1 MYRAVNSDLL
11 TTALLISCDFTQ
23 QSASK
28 DAADSTANDDSRSS
42 SQSNS
47 KSPALVP
54 SGDDAPRI
62 SPLIGL
68 PSIMRPLFPGH
79 GESVHSLLH
88 LLHNNDCGLLVS
100 STELVCLSQHLS
112 LHANKP

>member
-1 MYRAVNSDLL
+1 MPEPMFDLH
-11 TTALLISCDFTQ
+11 FTQ

-28 DAADSTANDDSRSS
+28 DAADSAANEDSRSSS

-79 GESVHSLLH
+79 GESVMFYSVARMSFKFVSISCICLLY
-88 LLHNNDCGLLVS
+88 
-100 STELVCLSQHLS
+100 SQRFS
-112 LHANKP
+112 QQSAR

>member
-1 MYRAVNSDLL
+1 MSSLVNFDLL
-11 TTALLISCDFTQ
+11 TSTLLISCDLTQ
-23 QSASK
+23 QSGSK

-42 SQSNS
+42 RQSNS

-79 GESVHSLLH
+79 GESVHSPLH
-88 LLHNNDCGLLVS
+88 LLHTTMIVS
-100 STELVCLSQHLS
+100 Y
-112 LHANKP
+112 K